1 MPISFSV
8 EDMVEEDINN
18 TSVTKA
24 YQLQTISNLYNSG
37 IPNEI
42 ISLQLDITEEEVE
55 KAIEKITKE
64 QELVAQGSFIK
75 TASLDLFYLDA
86 VVNLDLA
93 IKQAQN
99 SMWEALKSKSIFDIS
114 MEETHRIL
122 ERYARSKVTLV
133 ILHIDLVDST
143 KLSMTLPIDRL
154 TTIIQAFS
162 REMSL
167 IIEAYGGYILKYMGD
182 AVLAFFPVNIL
193 HDPYLPC
200 INAINCARSMIKV
213 VEQGINP
220 ILDQYGYPEIGVRIG
235 IDVGD
240 QNAVLQYGWDITH
253 TLNHDKSDDNIENQ
267 KIVKSPHYDIIGYT
281 VNVAVKMTGLA
292 KPNRVAIGQ
301 LVYEVLDEKQKS
313 AFEIQNVDTDVWS
326 YVSNK
331 TGSIYNVY
339 TSISL

>member
-1 MPISFSV
+1 MA
-8 EDMVEEDINN
+8 EDIDNN
-18 TSVTKA
+18 SATRT

-55 KAIEKITKE
+55 KTIEKITEE
-64 QELVAQGSFIK
+64 QEELAAQESLASK
-75 TASLDLFYLDA
+75 APSLDLFYLDA
-86 VVNLDLA
+86 VVNVELA

-99 SMWEALKSKSIFDIS
+99 SMWEVLNSKSIFDIS

-122 ERYARSKVTLV
+122 QKYAKSKVTLV
-133 ILHIDLVDST
+133 ILHIDVVDST
-143 KLSMTLPIDRL
+143 KLSMILPIDRL

-167 IIEAYGGYILKYMGD
+167 IIAAYGGYILKYMGD
-182 AVLAFFPVNIL
+182 AILAFFPVNIL
-193 HDPYLPC
+193 DVYKGLPC

-213 VEQGINP
+213 VQQGINP
-220 ILDQYGYPEIGVRIG
+220 ILEQNGYPEISVRIG

-240 QNAVLQYGWDITH
+240 QNAVLQYGWDIMH
-253 TLNHDKSDDNIENQ
+253 RLNHDKFDNNIQNQ

-281 VNVAVKMTGLA
+281 VNVAVKMTGLV

-301 LVYEVLDEKQKS
+301 LVYEALDEKEKS
-313 AFEIQNVDTDVWS
+313 AFEILTVDTNVWS
-326 YVSNK
+326 YISNT
-331 TGSIYNVY
+331 TGSIYSVY
-339 TSISL
+339 TSISY